1 MVSLAHIRILPGMP
15 GADGK
20 WQLNVEVQSHRY
32 YHDNLELLEL
42 LQTHQV
48 PSEVEDVFENWN
60 QRRQQWTLHLNR
72 HGFQQVREFL
82 KVPFQF
88 HLLPKHILRDDHQRP
103 REGIERLRASRPA
116 HKQTPVERIGQ
127 IGLQDE
133 R

>member
-1 MVSLAHIRILPGMP
+1 MVSLAHIRIIPGMP

-48 PSEVEDVFENWN
+48 PSEVEDVFENWS
-60 QRRQQWTLHLNR
+60 QLRQQRILHLNV
-72 HGFQQVREFL
+72 QQQPMREL
-82 KVPFQF
+82 LMLPFQF

>member
-1 MVSLAHIRILPGMP
+1 MP

-48 PSEVEDVFENWN
+48 PSEVEDVFENWS
-60 QRRQQWTLHLNR
+60 QQRQQRILHLNV
-72 HGFQQVREFL
+72 QQQPMREL
-82 KVPFQF
+82 LMLPFQF